1 MTDTPSTTLGLA
13 FPVFK
18 LLIVLLKEKTQI
30 CYLTLLG
37 ISFSIRKMGKQLL
50 LTSYIALLEYQQ
62 IISVEI
68 WKLHMMDP
76 LSWNSSLRCFPR
88 GLRTHQYCLL
98 QVWNNLEDCRICLVA
113 PMFVKMIKLKIY
125 FADSKEQVSKKATW
139 MQHFKIQ
146 ESLEV
151 NDHQHPE
158 GEK

>member
-1 MTDTPSTTLGLA
+1 MTDTPSTTQGLA

-18 LLIVLLKEKTQI
+18 LLLALLKENTQI
-30 CYLTLLG
+30 YYLTWLG
-37 ISFSIRKMGKQLL
+37 ISFSICKMEKQLL
-50 LTSYIALLEYQQ
+50 LTSYIALLKYQQ

-68 WKLHMMDP
+68 WKLHTIDP
-76 LSWNSSLRCFPR
+76 LSWNSSLRSFPN

-113 PMFVKMIKLKIY
+113 PMFVKVIKLKIY
-125 FADSKEQVSKKATW
+125 FSDSKEQVSKKATW

-146 ESLEV
+146 ESLKV